1 LPKYGTLLLERQEFH
16 PALADKIAF
25 PKQNSMMM
33 IGRMIA
39 PAAPMMLP
47 VPAKAQIST
56 LLRDR

>member
-1 LPKYGTLLLERQEFH
+1 
-16 PALADKIAF
+16 
-25 PKQNSMMM
+25 MM

-47 VPAKAQIST
+47 VPAQVQIST